1 MQGKSLV
8 RFFLIFMLIIAV
20 WQLFLNFRTNGVE
33 KNAVRYAT
41 NAVANMDDGVL
52 KDFTAKQLEQAYL
65 DSVSNETVLNLG
77 LIKYTYNDLKKQQ
90 LQLGLD
96 LKGGMSVVMQV
107 DLKDLIAVLADQKD
121 ENATDEDFKKAI
133 ALASKNQQ
141 SSATDFVTLFA
152 DAFKEVAPNRKL
164 AELFYTN
171 PLMKGDGDNKGIS
184 LNSTDEEVAAAIRKK
199 ADETVGSTFDR
210 LKQRIDKFGVT
221 QPNVSLDE
229 NTDRIIVELP
239 GIQNVERA
247 RKFLQ
252 SSAVLEFWDIYE
264 IQELA
269 AGFTQ
274 ADTYFKNNP
283 IGGKKATDDVT
294 LFEKKDT
301 VGGVADADTSLTNEG
316 NEATDTNTK
325 VATTDAAP
333 NDTSKAGD
341 LSTGPLLSYFDL
353 NRGQYD
359 QSYMG
364 LVNKNDRKRVDAL
377 LAEAKARNFFPKDV
391 KFLWSQ
397 KPFKDYTTNELTDDY
412 VLYAIRTNNKP
423 APLEGDQVASASPQ
437 LDQQSS
443 EVAVSLTL
451 KRDGARAWG
460 NMTEKAFPTR
470 KSIAIALD
478 GEVVSAPH
486 VQAVMKDGRS
496 QITGNFSAT
505 EAQDFAN
512 ILQVGKLPAKTEII
526 EENIVG
532 PSLGQDNINSSIIS
546 LIAGLAMVLIFMLL
560 YYSSAGLI
568 SILALLANL
577 VFIYVTLSSLGTVV
591 TLPGIAGIVLTMGMA
606 VDANVIIF
614 ERIREELRDGKSL
627 MIAIKDGFANS
638 YSAII
643 DGNVTTLLTGII
655 LFYFGL
661 GPIKGFAAVLIVGVL
676 SSMFTAVLVSRLVID
691 WWTEKKGK
699 NLKFDTNF
707 SKAAFSKMNV
717 DFIGKRKI
725 AYIFSGSIIVL
736 GLVSMLVRGFE
747 LGVDFKGGRSYAVHF
762 DKPVDRTDLKDVMT
776 KEFESSPSIKTF
788 GDANTFE
795 ITTTYLINSN
805 AEDADAQVLAK
816 LYEGV
821 KKITGEDEGLAAFA
835 RTDTTGKVAKTYINR
850 SIKVGPT
857 IADDITK
864 SSFEAG
870 IFALLIIFLYILI
883 RFNKWQ
889 YSAGAVIALF
899 HDVLI
904 VLSVFS
910 IFYGILPF
918 SLEIDQAFIAAVL
931 TVIGYSINDTVIV
944 FDRVR
949 EYANSYTAD
958 TKKDL
963 INKAINNTL
972 SRTSLTSLTTLFVV
986 LVLFLFGGSSIV
998 GFAFA
1003 LVIGITFGT
1012 YSSIFIAT
1020 PIMYD
1025 LTSADDL
1032 KPKTVEKKKN
1042 KYASS
1047 SKEEA

>member
-41 NAVANMDDGVL
+41 NSVANMEDGVK
-52 KDFTAKQLEQAYL
+52 KDFTAKQLEQTYL
-65 DSVSNETVLNLG
+65 DSVSGETVLNLG
-77 LIKYTYNDLKKQQ
+77 LIKYSYNDLKKQQ

-121 ENATDEDFKKAI
+121 KVTDKDFEKAI
-133 ALASKNQQ
+133 ALASQKQQ

-152 DAFKEVAPNRKL
+152 QSFKEVAPNRKL

-171 PLMKGDGDNKGIS
+171 SLMKSTADGGGIS
-184 LNSTDEEVAAAIRKK
+184 LTSSDAEVAAEIRKK
-199 ADETVGSTFDR
+199 ANETVGSTFER
-210 LKQRIDKFGVT
+210 LKQRIDKFGVS

-239 GIQNVERA
+239 GIQNAERA

-252 SSAVLEFWDIYE
+252 ASAVLEFWDIYE

-269 AGFTQ
+269 GGFQ
-274 ADTYFKNNP
+274 KADTYFKNNP
-283 IGGKKATDDVT
+283 IGGKKATDNVE

-301 VGGVADADTSLTNEG
+301 VGEVIDTNLTNEG
-316 NEATDTNTK
+316 GEEVVDTNQEVTE
-325 VATTDAAP
+325 TTT
-333 NDTSKAGD
+333 TSDSAKD
-341 LSTGPLLSYFDL
+341 LSAGPLLTYFDL

-364 LVNKNDRKRVDAL
+364 LANKNDKKRIDAL
-377 LAEAKARNFFPKDV
+377 LKEAKARNFFPKDV

-397 KPFKDYTTNELTDDY
+397 KPFKDYTTNEFTDDY

-423 APLEGDQVASASPQ
+423 APLEGDQVAAASPQ
-437 LDQQSS
+437 LDQQSG

-460 NMTEKAFPTR
+460 NMTEKAYPTR

-532 PSLGQDNINSSIIS
+532 PSLGQDNINSSIMS
-546 LIAGLAMVLIFMLL
+546 LAVGLGLVLLFMIL
-560 YYSSAGLI
+560 YYSSAGLV
-568 SILALLANL
+568 SIIALVANL
-577 VFIYVTLSSLGTVV
+577 IFIYVALSSLGTVV
-591 TLPGIAGIVLTMGMA
+591 TLPGIAGIVLTIGMA

-614 ERIREELRDGKSL
+614 ERIREELRDGKSKL
-627 MIAIKDGFANS
+627 AAIKDGFDNS

-643 DGNVTTLLTGII
+643 DANVTTILTAII

-676 SSMFTAVLVSRLVID
+676 TSLFTAVLVGRLIID
-691 WWTEKKGK
+691 WWTQDKG
-699 NLKFDTNF
+699 NDLKFRTKISKGAFANTNI
-707 SKAAFSKMNV
+707 
-717 DFIGKRKI
+717 DFIGNRKI
-725 AYIFSGSIIVL
+725 AYMISGSIIVL
-736 GLVSMLVRGFE
+736 GIVSMLWRGFD
-747 LGVDFKGGRSYAVHF
+747 LGVDFKGGYSYAITF
-762 DKPVDRTDLKDVMT
+762 EEPVNRVEAT
-776 KEFESSPSIKTF
+776 KVFEKYFEATPSVKTF
-788 GDANTFE
+788 GNANTLE
-795 ITTTYLINSN
+795 ITTTYMVNST
-805 AEDADAQVLAK
+805 AEDADEQVLAK

-821 KKITGEDEGLAAFA
+821 KELTKKDEGLQAFA
-835 RTDTTGKVAKTYINR
+835 RTDTTGKVAKTHLTR

-857 IADDITK
+857 IADDIKK

-870 IFALLIIFLYILI
+870 IFALLAIFLYIFI

-889 YSAGAVIALF
+889 YSAGAVAALF
-899 HDVLI
+899 HDVSI
-904 VLSVFS
+904 VLGIFS
-910 IFYGILPF
+910 IGYGILPF
-918 SLEIDQAFIAAVL
+918 SLEIDQAFIAALL

-944 FDRVR
+944 FDRIR
-949 EYANSYTAD
+949 EYVNSYTAD
-958 TKKDL
+958 SKEDL
-963 INKAINNTL
+963 INKAVNNTL
-972 SRTSLTSLTTLFVV
+972 SRTVITSLTTLFVV
-986 LVLFLFGGSSIV
+986 LILFLFGGSSIT

-1003 LVIGITFGT
+1003 LVVGIVVGT
-1012 YSSIFIAT
+1012 YSSIFVAT

-1025 LTSADDL
+1025 LTDDL
-1032 KPKTVEKKKN
+1032 QPKTVEKKKS
-1042 KYASS
+1042 KYA

>member
-41 NAVANMDDGVL
+41 NSVADMDDGVL
-52 KDFTAKQLEQAYL
+52 KNFTAKQLEQSYL
-65 DSVSNETVLNLG
+65 DSVSGETVLNLG
-77 LIKYTYNDLKKQQ
+77 LIRYSYNDLKQQQ

-107 DLKDLIAVLADQKD
+107 DLKDLIIVLADGNDKDADFQK
-121 ENATDEDFKKAI
+121 ALT
-133 ALASKNQQ
+133 LASKNQQ
-141 SSATDFVTLFA
+141 SSSTDYVTLFA
-152 DAFKEVAPNRKL
+152 QAFEEVAPDRKL
-164 AELFYTN
+164 SEFFYTN
-171 PLMKGDGDNKGIS
+171 SLMKDDTDDKGIN
-184 LNSTDEEVAAAIRKK
+184 LNSSNSEVSAAIRKK
-199 ADETVGSTFDR
+199 ANETVGTTFDR

-221 QPNVSLDE
+221 QPNVSLDK

-239 GIQNVERA
+239 GVQNAERA

-252 SSAVLEFWDIYE
+252 ASAVLEFWDIYE

-269 AGFTQ
+269 GGFQ
-274 ADTYFKNNP
+274 KANEYFKNNP
-283 IGGKKATDDVT
+283 LSEKPNESE

-301 VGGVADADTSLTNEG
+301 IGGDSSLTNTE
-316 NEATDTNTK
+316 TK
-325 VATTDAAP
+325 EIPDS
-333 NDTSKAGD
+333 NKLED
-341 LSTGPLLSYFDL
+341 LSTGPLLEVLGVNFGS
-353 NRGQYD
+353 RYD

-364 LVNKNDRKRVDAL
+364 LANKNDKKRVDAL
-377 LAEAKARNFFPKDV
+377 LKEAQARNFFPKDV

-397 KPFKDYTTNELTDDY
+397 KPFKDYTKNELTDDY
-412 VLYAIRTNNKP
+412 VLYAIKTNNKP

-532 PSLGQDNINSSIIS
+532 PSLGQDNINSSITS
-546 LIAGLAMVLIFMLL
+546 LAIGLVLVLIFMIL
-560 YYSSAGLI
+560 YYSTSGLVA
-568 SILALLANL
+568 ILALITNL
-577 VFIYVTLSSLGTVV
+577 VFIYVALSSLGTVV
-591 TLPGIAGIVLTMGMA
+591 TLPGIAGIVLTIGMA

-614 ERIREELRDGKSL
+614 ERIREELRDGKSKL
-627 MIAIKDGFANS
+627 AAIKDGFDNS

-643 DGNVTTLLTGII
+643 DANVTTFLTAVV

-661 GPIKGFAAVLIVGVL
+661 GPIKGFAAVLMVGVL
-676 SSMFTAVLVSRLVID
+676 TSLFTAVLVGRLVID
-691 WWTEKKGK
+691 WWTGKG
-699 NLKFDTNF
+699 NDLKFRTKI
-707 SKAAFSKMNV
+707 SKGAFANTKI
-717 DFIGKRKI
+717 DFIGNRKY
-725 AYIFSGSIIVL
+725 AYMISGTIIVL
-736 GLVSMLVRGFE
+736 GLISMLTKGFE
-747 LGVDFKGGRSYAVHF
+747 LGVDFKGGRSYAITF
-762 DKPVDRTDLKDVMT
+762 EEPVSRVKATEVFK
-776 KEFESSPSIKTF
+776 KYFETAPSVKTF
-788 GDANTFE
+788 GNANTLE
-795 ITTTYLINSN
+795 ITTTYLIKSTD
-805 AEDADAQVLAK
+805 EDADEQVLAK

-821 KKITGEDEGLAAFA
+821 NEITKGKGLAGIPAFA
-835 RTDTTGKVAKTYINR
+835 RTDTAGKVSPTHITR

-870 IFALLIIFLYILI
+870 IFALLLIFLYIFI
-883 RFNKWQ
+883 RFSKWQ
-889 YSAGAVIALF
+889 YSAGAVAALF

-904 VLSVFS
+904 VLGIFS
-910 IFYGILPF
+910 IGYGILPF
-918 SLEIDQAFIAAVL
+918 SLEIDQAFIAALL

-944 FDRVR
+944 FDRIR
-949 EYANSYTAD
+949 EYVNSYTAD
-958 TKKDL
+958 SKEDL
-963 INKAINNTL
+963 INHAVNNTL
-972 SRTSLTSLTTLFVV
+972 SRTIITSLTTLFVV
-986 LVLFLFGGSSIV
+986 LILFLFGGSSMT
-998 GFAFA
+998 GFSFA
-1003 LVIGITFGT
+1003 LVVGIVVGT
-1012 YSSIFIAT
+1012 YSSVFVAT

-1025 LTSADDL
+1025 LTGDL
-1032 KPKTVEKKKN
+1032 KPKTVEKKKS
-1042 KYASS
+1042 KYAS
-1047 SKEEA
+1047 KEEV

>member
-52 KDFTAKQLEQAYL
+52 KDFTAKQLEQSYL
-65 DSVSNETVLNLG
+65 DSVSGETVLNLG
-77 LIKYTYNDLKKQQ
+77 LIKYSYNDLKKQQ

-152 DAFKEVAPNRKL
+152 EAFEEVAPNRKL

-171 PLMKGDGDNKGIS
+171 PLMKGDADNDGIS
-184 LNSTDEEVAAAIRKK
+184 LTSSNSEVAAAIRKK
-199 ADETVGSTFDR
+199 ANETVGSTFDR

-239 GIQNVERA
+239 GIQNAERA

-252 SSAVLEFWDIYE
+252 ASAVLEFWDIYE

-269 AGFTQ
+269 GGFQQ

-283 IGGKKATDDVT
+283 IGGKKATDKVE

-301 VGGVADADTSLTNEG
+301 VGGVENPDSNVTNEG
-316 NEATDTNTK
+316 EEAVDTNTE
-325 VATTDAAP
+325 VTTTDDAAP
-333 NDTSKAGD
+333 DDTTKAGD

-397 KPFKDYTTNELTDDY
+397 KPFKDYTTNEFTNDY

-437 LDQQSS
+437 LDQESS

-546 LIAGLAMVLIFMLL
+546 LAIGLGLVLVFMIL
-560 YYSSAGLI
+560 YYSSAGII
-568 SILALLANL
+568 SIIALLANL
-577 VFIYVTLSSLGTVV
+577 VFIYVALSSLGTVV
-591 TLPGIAGIVLTMGMA
+591 TLPGIAGIVLTIGMA

-614 ERIREELRDGKSL
+614 ERIREELRDGKAL
-627 MIAIKDGFANS
+627 LTAIKDGFDNS

-643 DGNVTTLLTGII
+643 DANVTTFLTAIV

-661 GPIKGFAAVLIVGVL
+661 GPIKGFAAVLMVGVL
-676 SSMFTAVLVSRLVID
+676 TSLFTAVLVGRLIID
-691 WWTEKKGK
+691 WWTGKGK
-699 NLKFDTNF
+699 ALAFRTKISKGAFAHTNI
-707 SKAAFSKMNV
+707 
-717 DFIGKRKI
+717 DFIGNRKY
-725 AYIFSGSIIVL
+725 AYMISGTIIVL

-747 LGVDFKGGRSYAVHF
+747 LGVDFKGGRSYAITF
-762 DKPVDRTDLKDVMT
+762 EEPVSREDATKVLK
-776 KEFESSPSIKTF
+776 KYFETAPSVKTF
-788 GDANTFE
+788 GDANTLE
-795 ITTTYLINSN
+795 ITTTYMIKSTD
-805 AEDADAQVLAK
+805 EDADDQVLAK

-821 KKITGEDEGLAAFA
+821 KEITDGKGLDGIAAFA
-835 RTDTTGKVAKTYINR
+835 RTDTTGKVSPTHITR

-870 IFALLIIFLYILI
+870 IFALLLIFLYIFI
-883 RFNKWQ
+883 RFSKWQ
-889 YSAGAVIALF
+889 YSAGAVGALF

-904 VLSVFS
+904 VLGIFS
-910 IFYGILPF
+910 IGHGILPF

-944 FDRVR
+944 FDRIR
-949 EYANSYTAD
+949 EYVNSYAAD
-958 TKKDL
+958 SKEDL
-963 INKAINNTL
+963 INRAVNNTL
-972 SRTSLTSLTTLFVV
+972 SRTIITSLTTLFVV
-986 LVLFLFGGSSIV
+986 LILFLFGGSSMT
-998 GFAFA
+998 GFSFA
-1003 LVIGITFGT
+1003 LVVGIVVGT
-1012 YSSIFIAT
+1012 YSSVFVAT

-1025 LTSADDL
+1025 LTGDL
-1032 KPKTVEKKKN
+1032 KPKTVEKNKS
-1042 KYASS
+1042 KYA